1 MDEVATFPEVPSQAT
16 DSAEPGVPAAG
27 EDPLLDAL
35 RSLTTRSD
43 ADFRPDQREAIEAL
57 VHRRDR
63 VLVVQRTG
71 WGKSAVYFLATHL
84 LRQQGMGPTLL
95 ISPLLAL
102 MRNQI
107 DAAERLGLRC
117 MTVNSSSATTVD
129 ELSARLE
136 VDDVDLVL
144 VSPERLAN
152 PDFAAKAM
160 PILGRRPGLVV
171 IDEVHCISDWGHDF
185 RPDYR
190 RIGRLIANFG
200 DGSVPVLGCTATANS
215 RVVADVAQQLGASI
229 TTYRGQLG
237 RDGLALSAVRLPRQ
251 AERLAWLAEHLA
263 DLPGSGI
270 IYCLTIRDVENVTSW
285 LKRQGHDVEG
295 YTGATINDDRE
306 AMERRLQANDLKAL
320 VATSAL
326 GMGYDKPDL
335 GFVVH
340 FQMPGSPVAYY
351 QQVGRAGRALE
362 QSQALLLCGKEDVN
376 IQDYFIDA
384 AFPDPEDV
392 DAVLAILDEA
402 AGAVSLRDIAANV
415 DVKWTQ
421 IELVLKQLDVEGV
434 VRRVKGQ
441 SYERTLAPWTY
452 PHERVAGV
460 TDARRFEQQL
470 MFDYAETSGCRMRF
484 LTDLLDDDMA
494 GGCGICDNCRGE
506 MLQPSTSATLI
517 ADAESFLR
525 NRPLMIEPRKQGIP
539 MSERNQQGRT
549 LAHWGDSGW
558 GPLVQQGRRDGNFA
572 DELSGAVVEMIR
584 DWAPSPT
591 PEWVAAVPS
600 LRTEQLVP
608 DIARRIAEQ
617 LGLPYVDLVERAAD
631 RPPQMSMQ
639 NSPHQSANVAG
650 AFTLGEPPL
659 PGPVLLVDDLVDS
672 GWTLTEIGRLLSRS
686 GSGPVYPLVLAVSTG
701 RRS

>member
-1 MDEVATFPEVPSQAT
+1 M
-16 DSAEPGVPAAG
+16 GHMH
-27 EDPLLDAL
+27 DPMLEAL
-35 RSLTTRSD
+35 RSLTGRPD
-43 ADFRPDQREAIEAL
+43 ADFRPDQRAAIEAL
-57 VHRRDR
+57 VERRDR

-84 LRQQGMGPTLL
+84 LRQQQFGPTLL

-136 VDDVDLVL
+136 ADDVDLVL

-152 PDFAAKAM
+152 PDFAGKAM

-200 DGSVPVLGCTATANS
+200 DGNVPVLGCTATANS
-215 RVVADVAQQLGASI
+215 RVVEDVAQQLGASI

-263 DLPGSGI
+263 ELPGSGI

-285 LKRQGHDVEG
+285 LRRQGHDVAG
-295 YTGATINDDRE
+295 YTGATISDDRE
-306 AMERRLQANDLKAL
+306 EMERRLQANDLKAL

-362 QSQALLLCGKEDVN
+362 HSQALLLCGKEDVN

-384 AFPDPEDV
+384 AFPDPQDV

-402 AGAVSLRDIAANV
+402 AGPVSLRDIATNV

-441 SYERTLAPWTY
+441 SYERTLTPWIY

-460 TDARRFEQQL
+460 TDARRWEQQL
-470 MFDYAETSGCRMRF
+470 MFDYADTSGCRMRF

-506 MLQPSTSATLI
+506 MLQPSTSSTLI
-517 ADAESFLR
+517 ADAEAFLR
-525 NRPLMIEPRKQGIP
+525 NRPLMIEPRKQSIP
-539 MSERNQQGRT
+539 ISERNQQGRT

-558 GPLVQQGRRDGNFA
+558 GPMVQQGRRDGHFA
-572 DELSGAVVEMIR
+572 DELVDAMAEMITE
-584 DWAPSPT
+584 WAPSPA

-600 LRTEQLVP
+600 DRTTSLVP
-608 DIARRIAEQ
+608 GFAARVAAR
-617 LGLPYVDLVERAAD
+617 LGLVFVPLLERAAE
-631 RPPQMSMQ
+631 RPPQVEMQ
-639 NSPHQSANVAG
+639 NSPHQSANVVG
-650 AFTLGEPPL
+650 AFTLGEPPM
-659 PGPVLLVDDLVDS
+659 PGPVLLIDDLVDS
-672 GWTLTEIGRLLSRS
+672 GWTLTETGRLLSRS
-686 GSGPVYPLVLAVSTG
+686 GSGPVYPLVLAISTG
-701 RRS
+701 RRT

>member
-1 MDEVATFPEVPSQAT
+1 MH
-16 DSAEPGVPAAG
+16 
-27 EDPLLDAL
+27 DPMLEAL
-35 RSLTTRSD
+35 RSLTGRPD
-43 ADFRPDQREAIEAL
+43 ADFRPDQRAAIEAL
-57 VHRRDR
+57 VERRDR

-84 LRQQGMGPTLL
+84 LRQQQFGPTLL

-136 VDDVDLVL
+136 ADDVDLVL

-152 PDFAAKAM
+152 PDFAGKAM

-200 DGSVPVLGCTATANS
+200 DGNVPVLGCTATANS
-215 RVVADVAQQLGASI
+215 RVVEDVAQQLGASI

-263 DLPGSGI
+263 ELPGSGI

-285 LKRQGHDVEG
+285 LRRQGHDVAG
-295 YTGATINDDRE
+295 YTGATISDDRE
-306 AMERRLQANDLKAL
+306 EMERRLQANDLKAL

-362 QSQALLLCGKEDVN
+362 HSQALLLCGKEDVN

-384 AFPDPEDV
+384 AFPDPQDV
-392 DAVLAILDEA
+392 DAVLAILDET
-402 AGAVSLRDIAANV
+402 AGPVSLRDIATDV

-441 SYERTLAPWTY
+441 SYERTLTPWIY

-460 TDARRFEQQL
+460 TDARRWEQQL
-470 MFDYAETSGCRMRF
+470 MFDYADTSGCRMRF

-506 MLQPSTSATLI
+506 MLQPSTSSTLI
-517 ADAESFLR
+517 ADAEAFLR
-525 NRPLMIEPRKQGIP
+525 NRPLMIEPRKQSIP
-539 MSERNQQGRT
+539 ISERNQQGRT

-558 GPLVQQGRRDGNFA
+558 GPMVQQGRREGHFA
-572 DELSGAVVEMIR
+572 DELVDAMAEIITE
-584 DWAPSPT
+584 WAPSPA

-600 LRTEQLVP
+600 DRTTSLVP
-608 DIARRIAEQ
+608 DFAARVAFQ
-617 LGLPYVDLVERAAD
+617 LGLVFVPLLERAAE
-631 RPPQMSMQ
+631 RPPQVEMQ

-650 AFTLGEPPL
+650 AFTLGEPPM
-659 PGPVLLVDDLVDS
+659 PGPVLLIDDLVDS
-672 GWTLTEIGRLLSRS
+672 GWTLTETGRLLSRS
-686 GSGPVYPLVLAVSTG
+686 GSGPVYPLVLAISTG
-701 RRS
+701 RRT

>member
-1 MDEVATFPEVPSQAT
+1 MQ
-16 DSAEPGVPAAG
+16 
-27 EDPLLDAL
+27 DPMLEAL
-35 RSLTTRSD
+35 RSLTGRPD
-43 ADFRPDQREAIEAL
+43 AEFRPDQRAAIEAL
-57 VHRRDR
+57 VERRDR

-84 LRQQGMGPTLL
+84 LRQQRFGPTLL
-95 ISPLLAL
+95 VSPLLAL

-136 VDDVDLVL
+136 ADDVDLVL

-152 PDFAAKAM
+152 PDFAGKAM

-200 DGSVPVLGCTATANS
+200 DGNVPVLGCTATANS
-215 RVVADVAQQLGASI
+215 RVVEDVAQQLGASI

-263 DLPGSGI
+263 ELPGSGI

-295 YTGATINDDRE
+295 YTGATISDDRE
-306 AMERRLQANDLKAL
+306 TMERRLQANDLKAL

-362 QSQALLLCGKEDVN
+362 HSQALLLCGKEDVN

-384 AFPDPEDV
+384 AFPAPENV

-402 AGAVSLRDIAANV
+402 AGPVSLRDIAANV

-441 SYERTLAPWTY
+441 SYERTLTPWTY

-460 TDARRFEQQL
+460 TDARRWEQQL
-470 MFDYAETSGCRMRF
+470 MFDYADTSGCRMRF

-506 MLQPSTSATLI
+506 MLQPSTSSTLI
-517 ADAESFLR
+517 ADAEAFLR
-525 NRPLMIEPRKQGIP
+525 NRPLMIEPRKQSIP
-539 MSERNQQGRT
+539 ISERNQQGRT

-558 GPLVQQGRRDGNFA
+558 GPMVQQGRRDGHFA
-572 DELSGAVVEMIR
+572 DELVDAISEMITE
-584 DWAPSPT
+584 WAPSPA

-600 LRTEQLVP
+600 DRTASLVP
-608 DIARRIAEQ
+608 GFAERVAAR
-617 LGLPYVDLVERAAD
+617 LGLTFVPLLERAVD
-631 RPPQMSMQ
+631 RPPQFEMQ

-650 AFTLGEPPL
+650 AFTLGEPPMN
-659 PGPVLLVDDLVDS
+659 GPVLLIDDLVDS
-672 GWTLTEIGRLLSRS
+672 GWTLTETGRLLSRS

-701 RRS
+701 RRT

>member
-1 MDEVATFPEVPSQAT
+1 MH
-16 DSAEPGVPAAG
+16 
-27 EDPLLDAL
+27 DPMLEAL
-35 RSLTTRSD
+35 RSLTGRPD
-43 ADFRPDQREAIEAL
+43 ADFRPDQRAAIEAL
-57 VHRRDR
+57 VERRDR

-84 LRQQGMGPTLL
+84 LRQQQFGPTLL

-136 VDDVDLVL
+136 ADDVDLVL

-152 PDFAAKAM
+152 PDFAGKAM

-200 DGSVPVLGCTATANS
+200 DGNVPVLGCTATANS
-215 RVVADVAQQLGASI
+215 RVVEDVAQQLGASI
-229 TTYRGQLG
+229 TTYRGRLG

-263 DLPGSGI
+263 ELPGSGI

-285 LKRQGHDVEG
+285 LRRQGHDVAG
-295 YTGATINDDRE
+295 YTGATISDDRE
-306 AMERRLQANDLKAL
+306 EMERRLQANDLKAL

-362 QSQALLLCGKEDVN
+362 HSQALLLCGKEDVN

-384 AFPDPEDV
+384 AFPDPQDV
-392 DAVLAILDEA
+392 DAVLAILDET
-402 AGAVSLRDIAANV
+402 AGPVSLRDIATNV

-441 SYERTLAPWTY
+441 SYERTLTPWIY

-460 TDARRFEQQL
+460 TDARRWEQQL
-470 MFDYAETSGCRMRF
+470 MFDYADTSGCRMRF

-494 GGCGICDNCRGE
+494 GGCGICDNCHGE
-506 MLQPSTSATLI
+506 MLQPSTSSTLI
-517 ADAESFLR
+517 ADAEAFLR
-525 NRPLMIEPRKQGIP
+525 NRPLMIEPRKQSIP
-539 MSERNQQGRT
+539 ISERNQQGRT

-558 GPLVQQGRRDGNFA
+558 GPMVQQGRREGHFA
-572 DELSGAVVEMIR
+572 DELVDAMAEMITE
-584 DWAPSPT
+584 WAPSPA

-600 LRTEQLVP
+600 DRTTSLVP
-608 DIARRIAEQ
+608 DFAARVAFQ
-617 LGLPYVDLVERAAD
+617 LGLVFVPLLERAAE
-631 RPPQMSMQ
+631 RPPQVEMQ

-650 AFTLGEPPL
+650 AFTLGEPPM
-659 PGPVLLVDDLVDS
+659 PGPVLLIDDLVDS
-672 GWTLTEIGRLLSRS
+672 GWTLTETGRLLSRS
-686 GSGPVYPLVLAVSTG
+686 GSGPVYPLVLAISTG
-701 RRS
+701 RRT

>member
-1 MDEVATFPEVPSQAT
+1 MH
-16 DSAEPGVPAAG
+16 
-27 EDPLLDAL
+27 DPMLEAL
-35 RSLTTRSD
+35 RSLTGRPD
-43 ADFRPDQREAIEAL
+43 ADFRPDQRAAIEAL
-57 VHRRDR
+57 VERRDR

-84 LRQQGMGPTLL
+84 LRQQQFGPTLL

-136 VDDVDLVL
+136 ADDVDLVL

-152 PDFAAKAM
+152 PDFAGKAM

-200 DGSVPVLGCTATANS
+200 DGNVPVLGCTATANS
-215 RVVADVAQQLGASI
+215 RVVEDVAQQLGASI
-229 TTYRGQLG
+229 TTYRGRLG

-263 DLPGSGI
+263 ELPGSGI

-285 LKRQGHDVEG
+285 LRRQGHDVAG
-295 YTGATINDDRE
+295 YTGATISDDRE
-306 AMERRLQANDLKAL
+306 EMERRLQANDLKAL

-362 QSQALLLCGKEDVN
+362 HSQALLLCGKEDVN

-384 AFPDPEDV
+384 AFPDPQDV
-392 DAVLAILDEA
+392 DAVLAILDET
-402 AGAVSLRDIAANV
+402 AGPVSLRDIATDV

-441 SYERTLAPWTY
+441 SYERTLTPWIY

-460 TDARRFEQQL
+460 TDARRWEQQL
-470 MFDYAETSGCRMRF
+470 MFDYADTSGCRMRF

-506 MLQPSTSATLI
+506 MLQPSTSSTLI
-517 ADAESFLR
+517 ADAEAFLR
-525 NRPLMIEPRKQGIP
+525 NRPLMIEPRKQSIP
-539 MSERNQQGRT
+539 ISERNQQGRT

-558 GPLVQQGRRDGNFA
+558 GPMVQQGRREGHFA
-572 DELSGAVVEMIR
+572 DELVDAMAEMITE
-584 DWAPSPT
+584 WAPSPA

-600 LRTEQLVP
+600 DRTTSLVP
-608 DIARRIAEQ
+608 DFAARVAFQ
-617 LGLPYVDLVERAAD
+617 LGLVFVPLLERAAE
-631 RPPQMSMQ
+631 RPPQVEML

-650 AFTLGEPPL
+650 AFTLGEPPM
-659 PGPVLLVDDLVDS
+659 PGPVLLIDDLVDS
-672 GWTLTEIGRLLSRS
+672 GWTLTETGRLLSRS
-686 GSGPVYPLVLAVSTG
+686 GSGPVYPLVLAISTG
-701 RRS
+701 RRT

>member
-1 MDEVATFPEVPSQAT
+1 MRRHDVDMDSQSLG
-16 DSAEPGVPAAG
+16 D
-27 EDPLLDAL
+27 DHLLDAL
-35 RSLTTRSD
+35 RSLTGRDD
-43 ADFRPDQREAIEAL
+43 AEFRPDQRAAIEAL
-57 VHRRDR
+57 VERRDR

-84 LRQQGMGPTLL
+84 LRQQQLGPTLL

-117 MTVNSSSATTVD
+117 MTVNSSAATTVD

-136 VDDVDLVL
+136 ADDVDLVL

-200 DGSVPVLGCTATANS
+200 DGTVPVLGCTATANS
-215 RVVADVAQQLGASI
+215 RVVDDVAQQLGASI
-229 TTYRGQLG
+229 TTFRGTLG

-263 DLPGSGI
+263 ELPGSGI
-270 IYCLTIRDVENVTSW
+270 IYCLTIRDVVNVTSW

-295 YTGATINDDRE
+295 YTGETINDDRE

-351 QQVGRAGRALE
+351 QQVGRAGRALVH
-362 QSQALLLCGKEDVN
+362 SQALLLCGAEDVN

-384 AFPDPEDV
+384 AFPAPADV
-392 DAVLAILDEA
+392 DAVLGILDA
-402 AGAVSLRDIAANV
+402 ATGPVALRDIAEQV
-415 DVKWTQ
+415 DIKWSQ

-441 SYERTLAPWTY
+441 SYERTLAAWSY

-506 MLQPSTSATLI
+506 YLLPSTSSTLI
-517 ADAESFLR
+517 ADAENFLR

-539 MSERNQQGRT
+539 MNERNQQGRT

-558 GPLVQQGRRDGNFA
+558 GPLIQQGRRDGRFA
-572 DELSGAVVEMIR
+572 DELVDTTAEMVS
-584 DWAPSPT
+584 DWSPSPA
-591 PEWVAAVPS
+591 PAWVAAIPS
-600 LRTEQLVP
+600 HRTGPLVP
-608 DIARRIAEQ
+608 DFAERLAAR
-617 LGLPYVDLVERAAD
+617 LGLPYLALIERVID
-631 RPPQMSMQ
+631 RPQQIEMQ
-639 NSPHQSANVAG
+639 NSPHQSANVMG

-659 PGPVLLVDDLVDS
+659 PGPMLLVDDLVDS
-672 GWTLTEIGRLLSRS
+672 GWTLTEVGRLLARS
-686 GSGPVYPLVLAVSTG
+686 GSGPVYPLVLAVGTG
-701 RRS
+701 RRT

>member
-1 MDEVATFPEVPSQAT
+1 MS
-16 DSAEPGVPAAG
+16 
-27 EDPLLDAL
+27 DPMLDAL
-35 RSLTTRSD
+35 RSLTGRPE

-57 VHRRDR
+57 VERRDR

-84 LRQQGMGPTLL
+84 LRRQQFGPTLL

-129 ELSARLE
+129 ELSSRLE
-136 VDDVDLVL
+136 ADDVDLVL

-200 DGSVPVLGCTATANS
+200 DGNVPVLGCTATANS
-215 RVVADVAQQLGASI
+215 RVVDDVAQQLGASI

-263 DLPGSGI
+263 ELPGSGI

-351 QQVGRAGRALE
+351 QQVGRAGRALDH
-362 QSQALLLCGKEDVN
+362 SQALLLCGKEDVN

-402 AGAVSLRDIAANV
+402 AGPVSLRDIAANV

-441 SYERTLAPWTY
+441 SYERTLTPWTY

-460 TDARRFEQQL
+460 TDARRWEQQL

-484 LTDLLDDDMA
+484 LTDLLDDEMT

-506 MLQPSTSATLI
+506 LLQPSTSTTLI

-539 MSERNQQGRT
+539 MGERNQQGRT

-558 GPLVQQGRRDGNFA
+558 GPLVQQGHREGRFA
-572 DELSGAVVEMIR
+572 DELIEALAAMIVE
-584 DWAPSPT
+584 WAPSPA
-591 PEWVAAVPS
+591 PEWVTAVPS
-600 LRTEQLVP
+600 SRTGILVP
-608 DIARRIAEQ
+608 DLAQRVADR
-617 LGLPYVDLVERAAD
+617 LGLPFVGVLERAAD
-631 RPPQMSMQ
+631 RPPQIEMQ
-639 NSPHQSANVAG
+639 NSPHQAANVAG

-672 GWTLTEIGRLLSRS
+672 GWTLTEAGRLLSRRA
-686 GSGPVYPLVLAVSTG
+686 SGPVYPVVLAVGTG
-701 RRS
+701 RRT

>member
-1 MDEVATFPEVPSQAT
+1 MH
-16 DSAEPGVPAAG
+16 
-27 EDPLLDAL
+27 DPMLEAL
-35 RSLTTRSD
+35 RSLTGRPD
-43 ADFRPDQREAIEAL
+43 ADFRPDQRAAIEAL
-57 VHRRDR
+57 VERRDR

-84 LRQQGMGPTLL
+84 LRQQQFGPTLL

-136 VDDVDLVL
+136 ADDVDLVL

-152 PDFAAKAM
+152 PDFAGKAM

-200 DGSVPVLGCTATANS
+200 DGNVPVLGCTATANS
-215 RVVADVAQQLGASI
+215 RVVEDVAQQLGASI

-263 DLPGSGI
+263 ELPGSGI

-285 LKRQGHDVEG
+285 LRRQGHDVAG
-295 YTGATINDDRE
+295 YTGATISDDRE
-306 AMERRLQANDLKAL
+306 EMERRLQANDLKAL

-351 QQVGRAGRALE
+351 QQIGRAGRALE
-362 QSQALLLCGKEDVN
+362 HSQALLLCGKEDVN

-384 AFPDPEDV
+384 AFPDPQDV

-402 AGAVSLRDIAANV
+402 AGPVSLRDIATNV

-441 SYERTLAPWTY
+441 SYERTLTPWIY

-460 TDARRFEQQL
+460 TDARRWEQQL
-470 MFDYAETSGCRMRF
+470 MFDYADTSGCRMRF

-506 MLQPSTSATLI
+506 MLQPSTSSTLI
-517 ADAESFLR
+517 ADAEAFLR
-525 NRPLMIEPRKQGIP
+525 NRPLMIEPRKQSIP
-539 MSERNQQGRT
+539 ISERNQQGRT

-558 GPLVQQGRRDGNFA
+558 GPMVQQGRRDGHFA
-572 DELSGAVVEMIR
+572 DELVDAMAEMITE
-584 DWAPSPT
+584 WAPSPA

-600 LRTEQLVP
+600 DRTTSLVP
-608 DIARRIAEQ
+608 GFAARVAAR
-617 LGLPYVDLVERAAD
+617 LGLVFVPLLERAAE
-631 RPPQMSMQ
+631 RPPQVEMQ
-639 NSPHQSANVAG
+639 NSPHQSANVVG
-650 AFTLGEPPL
+650 AFTLGEPPM
-659 PGPVLLVDDLVDS
+659 PGPVLLIDDLVDS
-672 GWTLTEIGRLLSRS
+672 GWTLTETGRLLSRS
-686 GSGPVYPLVLAVSTG
+686 GSGPVYPLVLAISTG
-701 RRS
+701 RRT

>member
-1 MDEVATFPEVPSQAT
+1 MH
-16 DSAEPGVPAAG
+16 
-27 EDPLLDAL
+27 DPMLEAL
-35 RSLTTRSD
+35 RSLTGRPD
-43 ADFRPDQREAIEAL
+43 ADFRPDQRAAIEAL
-57 VHRRDR
+57 VERRDR

-84 LRQQGMGPTLL
+84 LRQQQFGPTLL

-136 VDDVDLVL
+136 ADDVDLVL

-152 PDFAAKAM
+152 PDFAGKAM

-200 DGSVPVLGCTATANS
+200 DGNVPVLGCTATANS
-215 RVVADVAQQLGASI
+215 RVVEDVAQQLGASI
-229 TTYRGQLG
+229 TTYRGRLG

-263 DLPGSGI
+263 ELPGSGI

-285 LKRQGHDVEG
+285 LRRQGHDVAG
-295 YTGATINDDRE
+295 YTGATISDDRE
-306 AMERRLQANDLKAL
+306 EMERRLQANDLKAL

-362 QSQALLLCGKEDVN
+362 HSQALLLCGKEDVN

-384 AFPDPEDV
+384 AFPDPQDV
-392 DAVLAILDEA
+392 DAVLAILDET
-402 AGAVSLRDIAANV
+402 AGPVSLRDIATDV

-441 SYERTLAPWTY
+441 SYERTLTPWIY

-460 TDARRFEQQL
+460 TDARRWEQQL
-470 MFDYAETSGCRMRF
+470 MFDYADTSGCRMRF

-506 MLQPSTSATLI
+506 MLQPSTSSTLI
-517 ADAESFLR
+517 ADAEAFLR
-525 NRPLMIEPRKQGIP
+525 NRPLMIEPRKQSIP
-539 MSERNQQGRT
+539 ISERNQQGRT

-558 GPLVQQGRRDGNFA
+558 GPMVQQGRREGHFA
-572 DELSGAVVEMIR
+572 DELVDAMAEIITE
-584 DWAPSPT
+584 WAPSPA

-600 LRTEQLVP
+600 DRTTSLVP
-608 DIARRIAEQ
+608 DFAARVAFQ
-617 LGLPYVDLVERAAD
+617 LGLVFVPLLERAAE
-631 RPPQMSMQ
+631 RPPQVEMQ

-650 AFTLGEPPL
+650 AFTLGEPPM
-659 PGPVLLVDDLVDS
+659 PGPVLLIDDLVDS
-672 GWTLTEIGRLLSRS
+672 GWTLTETGRLLSRS
-686 GSGPVYPLVLAVSTG
+686 GSGPVYPLVLAISTG
-701 RRS
+701 RRT

>member
-1 MDEVATFPEVPSQAT
+1 M
-16 DSAEPGVPAAG
+16 GHMH
-27 EDPLLDAL
+27 DPMLEAL
-35 RSLTTRSD
+35 RSLTGRPD
-43 ADFRPDQREAIEAL
+43 ADFRPDQRAAIEAL
-57 VHRRDR
+57 VERRDR

-84 LRQQGMGPTLL
+84 LRQQQFGPTLL

-136 VDDVDLVL
+136 ADDVDLVL

-152 PDFAAKAM
+152 PDFAGKAM

-200 DGSVPVLGCTATANS
+200 DGNVPVLGCTATANS
-215 RVVADVAQQLGASI
+215 RVVEDVAQQLGASI

-263 DLPGSGI
+263 ELPGSGI

-285 LKRQGHDVEG
+285 LRRQGHDVAG
-295 YTGATINDDRE
+295 YTGATISDDRE
-306 AMERRLQANDLKAL
+306 EMERRLQANDLKAL

-362 QSQALLLCGKEDVN
+362 HSQALLLCGKEDVN

-384 AFPDPEDV
+384 AFPDPQDV

-402 AGAVSLRDIAANV
+402 AGPVSLRDIATNV

-441 SYERTLAPWTY
+441 SYERTLTPWIY

-460 TDARRFEQQL
+460 TDARRWEQQL
-470 MFDYAETSGCRMRF
+470 MFDYADTSGCRMRF

-506 MLQPSTSATLI
+506 MLQPSTSSTLI
-517 ADAESFLR
+517 ADAEAFLR
-525 NRPLMIEPRKQGIP
+525 NRPLMIEPRKQSIP
-539 MSERNQQGRT
+539 ISERNQQGRT

-558 GPLVQQGRRDGNFA
+558 GPMVQQGRRDGHFA
-572 DELSGAVVEMIR
+572 DELVDAMAEMITE
-584 DWAPSPT
+584 WAPSPA

-600 LRTEQLVP
+600 DRTTSLVP
-608 DIARRIAEQ
+608 GFAARVAAR
-617 LGLPYVDLVERAAD
+617 LGLVFVPLLERAAE
-631 RPPQMSMQ
+631 RPPQVEMQ

-650 AFTLGEPPL
+650 AFTLGEPPM
-659 PGPVLLVDDLVDS
+659 PGPVLLIDDLVDS
-672 GWTLTEIGRLLSRS
+672 GWTLTETGRLLSRS
-686 GSGPVYPLVLAVSTG
+686 GSGPVYPLVLAISTG
-701 RRS
+701 RRT

>member
-1 MDEVATFPEVPSQAT
+1 M
-16 DSAEPGVPAAG
+16 GHMH
-27 EDPLLDAL
+27 DPMLEAL
-35 RSLTTRSD
+35 RSLTGRPD
-43 ADFRPDQREAIEAL
+43 ADFRPDQRAAIEAL
-57 VHRRDR
+57 VERRDR

-84 LRQQGMGPTLL
+84 LRQQQFGPTLL

-136 VDDVDLVL
+136 ADDVDLVL

-152 PDFAAKAM
+152 PDFAGRAM

-200 DGSVPVLGCTATANS
+200 DGNVPVLGCTATANS
-215 RVVADVAQQLGASI
+215 RVVEDVAQQLGASI

-263 DLPGSGI
+263 ELPGSGI

-285 LKRQGHDVEG
+285 LRRQGHDVAG
-295 YTGATINDDRE
+295 YTGATISDDRE
-306 AMERRLQANDLKAL
+306 EMERRLQANDLKAL

-362 QSQALLLCGKEDVN
+362 HSQALLLCGKEDVN

-384 AFPDPEDV
+384 AFPDPQDV

-402 AGAVSLRDIAANV
+402 AGPVSLRDIATNV

-441 SYERTLAPWTY
+441 SYERTLTPWIY

-460 TDARRFEQQL
+460 TDARRWEQQL
-470 MFDYAETSGCRMRF
+470 MFDYADTSGCRMRF

-506 MLQPSTSATLI
+506 MLQPSTSSTLI
-517 ADAESFLR
+517 ADAEAFLR
-525 NRPLMIEPRKQGIP
+525 NRPLMIEPRKQSIP
-539 MSERNQQGRT
+539 ISERNQQGRT

-558 GPLVQQGRRDGNFA
+558 GPMVQQGRRDGHFA
-572 DELSGAVVEMIR
+572 DELVDAMAEMITE
-584 DWAPSPT
+584 WAPSPA

-600 LRTEQLVP
+600 DRTTSLVP
-608 DIARRIAEQ
+608 GFAARVAAR
-617 LGLPYVDLVERAAD
+617 LGLVFVPLLERAAE
-631 RPPQMSMQ
+631 RPPQVEMQ

-650 AFTLGEPPL
+650 AFTLGEPPM
-659 PGPVLLVDDLVDS
+659 PGPVLLIDDLVDS
-672 GWTLTEIGRLLSRS
+672 GWTLTETGRLLSRS
-686 GSGPVYPLVLAVSTG
+686 GSGPVYPLVLAISTG
-701 RRS
+701 RRT

>member
-1 MDEVATFPEVPSQAT
+1 MQ
-16 DSAEPGVPAAG
+16 
-27 EDPLLDAL
+27 DPMLEAL
-35 RSLTTRSD
+35 RSLTGRPD
-43 ADFRPDQREAIEAL
+43 ADFRPDQRAAIEAL
-57 VHRRDR
+57 VERRDR

-84 LRQQGMGPTLL
+84 LRQQQFGPTLL

-117 MTVNSSSATTVD
+117 MTVNSSSATTV
-129 ELSARLE
+129 EQLSARLE
-136 VDDVDLVL
+136 ADDVDLVL

-152 PDFAAKAM
+152 PDFAGKAM

-200 DGSVPVLGCTATANS
+200 DGNVPVLGCTATANS
-215 RVVADVAQQLGASI
+215 RVVEDVAQQLGASI

-263 DLPGSGI
+263 ELPGSGI

-306 AMERRLQANDLKAL
+306 ALERRLQANDLKAL

-351 QQVGRAGRALE
+351 QQVGRAGRALDH
-362 QSQALLLCGKEDVN
+362 SQALLLCGKEDVN

-384 AFPDPEDV
+384 AFPAPEDV

-402 AGAVSLRDIAANV
+402 AGPVSLRDIAANV

-441 SYERTLAPWTY
+441 SYERTLTPWTY

-460 TDARRFEQQL
+460 TDARRWEQQL
-470 MFDYAETSGCRMRF
+470 MFDYADTSGCRMRF

-506 MLQPSTSATLI
+506 MLQPSTSPTLI
-517 ADAESFLR
+517 ADAEAFLR
-525 NRPLMIEPRKQGIP
+525 NRPLMIEPRKQSIP
-539 MSERNQQGRT
+539 ISERNQQGRT
-549 LAHWGDSGW
+549 LAHWGDGGW
-558 GPLVQQGRRDGNFA
+558 GPMVQQGRRDGHFA
-572 DELSGAVVEMIR
+572 DELVDAMVEMITE
-584 DWAPSPT
+584 WAPSPA

-600 LRTEQLVP
+600 DRTTSLVP
-608 DIARRIAEQ
+608 GFAERVAAR
-617 LGLPYVDLVERAAD
+617 LGLTFVPLLERAVD
-631 RPPQMSMQ
+631 RPPQVEMQ

-650 AFTLGEPPL
+650 AFTLGEPPMN
-659 PGPVLLVDDLVDS
+659 GPVLLIDDLVDS
-672 GWTLTEIGRLLSRS
+672 GWTLTETGRLLSRS

-701 RRS
+701 RRT

>member
-1 MDEVATFPEVPSQAT
+1 M
-16 DSAEPGVPAAG
+16 GHMH
-27 EDPLLDAL
+27 DPMLEAL
-35 RSLTTRSD
+35 RSLTGRPD
-43 ADFRPDQREAIEAL
+43 ADFRPDQRAAIEAL
-57 VHRRDR
+57 VERRDR

-84 LRQQGMGPTLL
+84 LRQQQFGPTLL

-136 VDDVDLVL
+136 ADDVDLVL

-152 PDFAAKAM
+152 PDFAGKAM

-200 DGSVPVLGCTATANS
+200 DGNVPVLGCTATANS
-215 RVVADVAQQLGASI
+215 RVVEDVAQQLGASI

-263 DLPGSGI
+263 ELPGSGI

-285 LKRQGHDVEG
+285 LRRQGHDVAG
-295 YTGATINDDRE
+295 YTGATISDDRE
-306 AMERRLQANDLKAL
+306 EMERRLQANDLKAL

-362 QSQALLLCGKEDVN
+362 HSQALLLCGKEDVN

-384 AFPDPEDV
+384 AFPDPQDV

-402 AGAVSLRDIAANV
+402 AGPVSLRDIATNV

-441 SYERTLAPWTY
+441 SYERTLAPWIY

-460 TDARRFEQQL
+460 TDARRWEQQL
-470 MFDYAETSGCRMRF
+470 MFDYADTSGCRMRF

-506 MLQPSTSATLI
+506 MLQPSTSSTLI
-517 ADAESFLR
+517 ADAEAFLR
-525 NRPLMIEPRKQGIP
+525 NRPLMIEPRKQSIP
-539 MSERNQQGRT
+539 ISERNQQGRT

-558 GPLVQQGRRDGNFA
+558 GPMVQQGRRDGHFA
-572 DELSGAVVEMIR
+572 DELVDAMAEMITE
-584 DWAPSPT
+584 WAPSPA

-600 LRTEQLVP
+600 DRTTSLVP
-608 DIARRIAEQ
+608 GFAARVAAR
-617 LGLPYVDLVERAAD
+617 LGLVFVPLLERAAE
-631 RPPQMSMQ
+631 RPPQVEMQ
-639 NSPHQSANVAG
+639 NSPHQSANVVG
-650 AFTLGEPPL
+650 AFTLGEPPM
-659 PGPVLLVDDLVDS
+659 PGPVLLIDDLVDS
-672 GWTLTEIGRLLSRS
+672 GWTLTETGRLLSRS
-686 GSGPVYPLVLAVSTG
+686 GSGPVYPLVLAISTG
-701 RRS
+701 RRT

>member
-1 MDEVATFPEVPSQAT
+1 MH
-16 DSAEPGVPAAG
+16 
-27 EDPLLDAL
+27 DPMLEAL
-35 RSLTTRSD
+35 RSLTGRPD
-43 ADFRPDQREAIEAL
+43 ADFRPDQRAAIEAL
-57 VHRRDR
+57 VERRDR

-84 LRQQGMGPTLL
+84 LRQQQFGPTLL

-136 VDDVDLVL
+136 ADDVDLVL

-152 PDFAAKAM
+152 PDFAGKAM

-200 DGSVPVLGCTATANS
+200 DGNVPVLGCTATANS
-215 RVVADVAQQLGASI
+215 RVVEDVAQQLGASI

-263 DLPGSGI
+263 ELPGSGI

-285 LKRQGHDVEG
+285 LRRQGHDVAG
-295 YTGATINDDRE
+295 YTGATISEDRE
-306 AMERRLQANDLKAL
+306 EMERRLQANDLKAL

-362 QSQALLLCGKEDVN
+362 HSQALLLCGKEDVN

-384 AFPDPEDV
+384 AFPDPQDV

-402 AGAVSLRDIAANV
+402 AGPVSLRDIATNV

-441 SYERTLAPWTY
+441 SYERTLTPWIY

-460 TDARRFEQQL
+460 TDARRWEQQL
-470 MFDYAETSGCRMRF
+470 MFDYADTSGCRMRF

-506 MLQPSTSATLI
+506 MLQPSTSSTLI
-517 ADAESFLR
+517 ADAEAFLR
-525 NRPLMIEPRKQGIP
+525 NRPLMIEPRKQSIP
-539 MSERNQQGRT
+539 ISERNQQGRT

-558 GPLVQQGRRDGNFA
+558 GPMVQQGRRDGHFA
-572 DELSGAVVEMIR
+572 DELADAMAEMITE
-584 DWAPSPT
+584 WAPSPA

-600 LRTEQLVP
+600 DRTTSLVP
-608 DIARRIAEQ
+608 GFAARVAAR
-617 LGLPYVDLVERAAD
+617 LGLVFVPLLERAAE
-631 RPPQMSMQ
+631 RPPQVEMQ

-650 AFTLGEPPL
+650 AFTLGEPPM
-659 PGPVLLVDDLVDS
+659 PGPVLLIDDLVDS
-672 GWTLTEIGRLLSRS
+672 GWTLTETGRLLSRS
-686 GSGPVYPLVLAVSTG
+686 GSGPVYPLVLAISTG
-701 RRS
+701 RRT

>member
-1 MDEVATFPEVPSQAT
+1 M
-16 DSAEPGVPAAG
+16 GHMH
-27 EDPLLDAL
+27 DPMLEAL
-35 RSLTTRSD
+35 RSLTGRPD
-43 ADFRPDQREAIEAL
+43 ADFRPDQRAAIEAL
-57 VHRRDR
+57 VERRDR

-84 LRQQGMGPTLL
+84 LRQQQFGPTLL

-136 VDDVDLVL
+136 ADDVDLVL

-152 PDFAAKAM
+152 PDFAGKAM

-200 DGSVPVLGCTATANS
+200 DGNVPVLGCTATANS
-215 RVVADVAQQLGASI
+215 RVVEDVAQQLGASI

-263 DLPGSGI
+263 ELPGSGI

-285 LKRQGHDVEG
+285 LRRQGHDVAG
-295 YTGATINDDRE
+295 YTGATISDDRE
-306 AMERRLQANDLKAL
+306 EMERRLQANDLKAL

-362 QSQALLLCGKEDVN
+362 HSQALLLCGKEDVN

-384 AFPDPEDV
+384 AFPDPQDV
-392 DAVLAILDEA
+392 DAVLAILDAA
-402 AGAVSLRDIAANV
+402 AGPVSLRDIATNV

-441 SYERTLAPWTY
+441 SYERTLTPWIY

-460 TDARRFEQQL
+460 TDARRWEQQL
-470 MFDYAETSGCRMRF
+470 MFDYADTSGCRMRF

-506 MLQPSTSATLI
+506 MLQPSTSSTLI
-517 ADAESFLR
+517 ADAEAFLR
-525 NRPLMIEPRKQGIP
+525 NRPLMIEPRKQSIP
-539 MSERNQQGRT
+539 ISERNQQGRT

-558 GPLVQQGRRDGNFA
+558 GPMVQQGRRDGHFA
-572 DELSGAVVEMIR
+572 DELVDAMAEMITE
-584 DWAPSPT
+584 WAPSPA

-600 LRTEQLVP
+600 DRTTSLVP
-608 DIARRIAEQ
+608 GFAARVAAR
-617 LGLPYVDLVERAAD
+617 LGLVFVPLLERAAE
-631 RPPQMSMQ
+631 RPPQVEMQ

-650 AFTLGEPPL
+650 AFTLGEPPM
-659 PGPVLLVDDLVDS
+659 PGPVLLIDDLVDS
-672 GWTLTEIGRLLSRS
+672 GWTLTETGRLLSRS
-686 GSGPVYPLVLAVSTG
+686 GSGPVYPLVLAISTG
-701 RRS
+701 RRT

>member
-1 MDEVATFPEVPSQAT
+1 MH
-16 DSAEPGVPAAG
+16 
-27 EDPLLDAL
+27 DPMLEAL
-35 RSLTTRSD
+35 RSLTGRPD
-43 ADFRPDQREAIEAL
+43 ADFRPDQRAAIEAL
-57 VHRRDR
+57 VERRDR

-84 LRQQGMGPTLL
+84 LRQQQFGPTLL

-136 VDDVDLVL
+136 ADDVDLVL

-152 PDFAAKAM
+152 PDFAGKAM

-200 DGSVPVLGCTATANS
+200 DGNVPVLGCTATANS
-215 RVVADVAQQLGASI
+215 RVVEDVAQQLGASI
-229 TTYRGQLG
+229 TTYRGRLG

-251 AERLAWLAEHLA
+251 AERLAWLAEHLTE
-263 DLPGSGI
+263 LPGSGI

-285 LKRQGHDVEG
+285 LRRQGHDVAG
-295 YTGATINDDRE
+295 YTGATISDDRE
-306 AMERRLQANDLKAL
+306 EMERRLQANDLKAL

-362 QSQALLLCGKEDVN
+362 HSQALLLCGKEDVN

-384 AFPDPEDV
+384 AFPDPQDV
-392 DAVLAILDEA
+392 DAVLAILDET
-402 AGAVSLRDIAANV
+402 AGPVSLRDIATDV

-441 SYERTLAPWTY
+441 SYERTLTPWIY

-460 TDARRFEQQL
+460 TDARRWEQQL
-470 MFDYAETSGCRMRF
+470 MFDYADTSGCRMRF

-506 MLQPSTSATLI
+506 MLQPSTSSTLI
-517 ADAESFLR
+517 ADAEAFLR
-525 NRPLMIEPRKQGIP
+525 NRPLMIEPRKQSIP
-539 MSERNQQGRT
+539 ISERNQQGRT

-558 GPLVQQGRRDGNFA
+558 GPMVQQGRREGHFA
-572 DELSGAVVEMIR
+572 DELVDAMAEMITE
-584 DWAPSPT
+584 WAPSPA

-600 LRTEQLVP
+600 DRTTSLVP
-608 DIARRIAEQ
+608 DFAARVAFQ
-617 LGLPYVDLVERAAD
+617 LGLVFVPLLERAAE
-631 RPPQMSMQ
+631 RPPQVEMQ

-650 AFTLGEPPL
+650 AFTLGEPPM
-659 PGPVLLVDDLVDS
+659 PGPVLLIDDLVDS
-672 GWTLTEIGRLLSRS
+672 GWTLTETGRLLSRS
-686 GSGPVYPLVLAVSTG
+686 GSGPVYPLVLAISTG
-701 RRS
+701 RRT

>member
-1 MDEVATFPEVPSQAT
+1 M
-16 DSAEPGVPAAG
+16 GHMH
-27 EDPLLDAL
+27 DPMLEAL
-35 RSLTTRSD
+35 RSLTGRPD
-43 ADFRPDQREAIEAL
+43 ADFRPDQRAAIEAL
-57 VHRRDR
+57 VERRDR

-84 LRQQGMGPTLL
+84 LRQQQFGPTLL

-136 VDDVDLVL
+136 ADDVDLVL

-152 PDFAAKAM
+152 PDFAGKAM

-200 DGSVPVLGCTATANS
+200 DGNVPVLGCTATANS
-215 RVVADVAQQLGASI
+215 RVVEDVAQQLGASI

-263 DLPGSGI
+263 ELPGSGI

-285 LKRQGHDVEG
+285 LRRQGHDVAG
-295 YTGATINDDRE
+295 YTGATISDDRE
-306 AMERRLQANDLKAL
+306 EMERRLQANDLKAL

-351 QQVGRAGRALE
+351 QQIGRAGRALE
-362 QSQALLLCGKEDVN
+362 HSQALLLCGKEDVN

-384 AFPDPEDV
+384 AFPDPQDV

-402 AGAVSLRDIAANV
+402 AGPVSLRDIATNV

-441 SYERTLAPWTY
+441 SYERTLTPWIY

-460 TDARRFEQQL
+460 TDARRWEQQL
-470 MFDYAETSGCRMRF
+470 MFDYADTSGCRMRF

-506 MLQPSTSATLI
+506 MLQPSTSSTLI
-517 ADAESFLR
+517 ADAEAFLR
-525 NRPLMIEPRKQGIP
+525 NRPLMIEPRKQSIP
-539 MSERNQQGRT
+539 ISERNQQGRT

-558 GPLVQQGRRDGNFA
+558 GPMVRQGRREGHFA
-572 DELSGAVVEMIR
+572 DELVDAMAEMITE
-584 DWAPSPT
+584 WAPSPA

-600 LRTEQLVP
+600 DRTTSLVP
-608 DIARRIAEQ
+608 DFAARVAFR
-617 LGLPYVDLVERAAD
+617 LGLVFVPLLERAAE
-631 RPPQMSMQ
+631 RPPQVEMQ

-650 AFTLGEPPL
+650 AFTLGEPPM
-659 PGPVLLVDDLVDS
+659 PGPVLLIDDLVDS
-672 GWTLTEIGRLLSRS
+672 GWTLTETGRLLSRS
-686 GSGPVYPLVLAVSTG
+686 GSGPVYPLVLAISTG
-701 RRS
+701 RRT

>member
-1 MDEVATFPEVPSQAT
+1 MH
-16 DSAEPGVPAAG
+16 
-27 EDPLLDAL
+27 DPMLEAL
-35 RSLTTRSD
+35 RSLTGRPD
-43 ADFRPDQREAIEAL
+43 ADFRPDQRAAIEAL
-57 VHRRDR
+57 AERRDR

-84 LRQQGMGPTLL
+84 LRQQQFGPSLL

-136 VDDVDLVL
+136 ADDVDLVL

-152 PDFAAKAM
+152 PDFAGKAM

-200 DGSVPVLGCTATANS
+200 DGNVPVLGCTATANS
-215 RVVADVAQQLGASI
+215 RVVEDVAQQLGASI

-263 DLPGSGI
+263 ELPGSGI

-285 LKRQGHDVEG
+285 LRRQGHDVAG
-295 YTGATINDDRE
+295 YTGATISDDRE
-306 AMERRLQANDLKAL
+306 EMERRLQANDLKAL

-351 QQVGRAGRALE
+351 QQIGRAGRALE
-362 QSQALLLCGKEDVN
+362 HSQALLLCGKEDVN

-384 AFPDPEDV
+384 AFPDPQDV

-402 AGAVSLRDIAANV
+402 AGPVSLRDIATNV

-441 SYERTLAPWTY
+441 SYERTLTPWIY

-460 TDARRFEQQL
+460 TDARRWEQQL
-470 MFDYAETSGCRMRF
+470 MFDYADTSGCRMRF

-506 MLQPSTSATLI
+506 MLQPSTSSTLI
-517 ADAESFLR
+517 ADAEAFLR
-525 NRPLMIEPRKQGIP
+525 NRPLMIEPRKQSIP
-539 MSERNQQGRT
+539 ISERNQQGRT

-558 GPLVQQGRRDGNFA
+558 GPMVQQGRRDGHFA
-572 DELSGAVVEMIR
+572 DELVDAMAEMITE
-584 DWAPSPT
+584 WAPSPA

-600 LRTEQLVP
+600 DRTTSLVP
-608 DIARRIAEQ
+608 GFAARVAAR
-617 LGLPYVDLVERAAD
+617 LGLVFVPLLERAAE
-631 RPPQMSMQ
+631 RPPQVEMQ
-639 NSPHQSANVAG
+639 NSPHQSANVVG
-650 AFTLGEPPL
+650 AFTLGEPPM
-659 PGPVLLVDDLVDS
+659 PGPVLLIDDLVDS
-672 GWTLTEIGRLLSRS
+672 GWTLTETGRLLSRS
-686 GSGPVYPLVLAVSTG
+686 GSGPVYPLVLAISTG
-701 RRS
+701 RRT

>member
-1 MDEVATFPEVPSQAT
+1 MH
-16 DSAEPGVPAAG
+16 
-27 EDPLLDAL
+27 DPMLEAL
-35 RSLTTRSD
+35 RSLTGRPD
-43 ADFRPDQREAIEAL
+43 ADFRPDQRAAIEAL
-57 VHRRDR
+57 VERRDR

-84 LRQQGMGPTLL
+84 LRQQQFGPTLL

-136 VDDVDLVL
+136 ADDVDLVL

-152 PDFAAKAM
+152 PDFAGKAM

-200 DGSVPVLGCTATANS
+200 DGNVPVLGCTATANS
-215 RVVADVAQQLGASI
+215 RVVEDVAQQLGASI

-263 DLPGSGI
+263 ELPGSGI

-285 LKRQGHDVEG
+285 LRRQGHDVAG
-295 YTGATINDDRE
+295 YTGATISEDRE
-306 AMERRLQANDLKAL
+306 EMERRLQANDLKAL

-362 QSQALLLCGKEDVN
+362 HSQALLLCGKEDVN

-384 AFPDPEDV
+384 AFPDPQDV

-402 AGAVSLRDIAANV
+402 AGPVSLRDIATNV

-441 SYERTLAPWTY
+441 SYERTLTPWIY

-460 TDARRFEQQL
+460 TDARRWEQQL
-470 MFDYAETSGCRMRF
+470 MFDYADTSGCRMRF

-506 MLQPSTSATLI
+506 MLQPSTSSTLI
-517 ADAESFLR
+517 ADAEAFLR
-525 NRPLMIEPRKQGIP
+525 NRPLMIEPRKQSIP
-539 MSERNQQGRT
+539 ISERNQQGRT

-558 GPLVQQGRRDGNFA
+558 GPMVQQGRRDGHFA
-572 DELSGAVVEMIR
+572 DELVDAMAEMITE
-584 DWAPSPT
+584 WAPSPA

-600 LRTEQLVP
+600 DRTTSLVP
-608 DIARRIAEQ
+608 GFAARVAAR
-617 LGLPYVDLVERAAD
+617 LGLVFVPLLERAAE
-631 RPPQMSMQ
+631 RPPQVEMQ

-650 AFTLGEPPL
+650 AFTLGEPPM
-659 PGPVLLVDDLVDS
+659 PGPVLLIDDLVDS
-672 GWTLTEIGRLLSRS
+672 GWTLTETGRLLSRS
-686 GSGPVYPLVLAVSTG
+686 GSGPVYPLVLAISTG
-701 RRS
+701 RRT

>member
-1 MDEVATFPEVPSQAT
+1 MH
-16 DSAEPGVPAAG
+16 
-27 EDPLLDAL
+27 DPMLEAL
-35 RSLTTRSD
+35 RSLTGRPD
-43 ADFRPDQREAIEAL
+43 ADFRPDQRAAIEAL
-57 VHRRDR
+57 VERRDR

-84 LRQQGMGPTLL
+84 LRQQQFGPTLL

-136 VDDVDLVL
+136 ADDVDLVL

-152 PDFAAKAM
+152 PDFAGKAM

-200 DGSVPVLGCTATANS
+200 DGNVPVLGCTATANS
-215 RVVADVAQQLGASI
+215 RVVEDVAQQLGASI

-263 DLPGSGI
+263 ELPGSGI

-285 LKRQGHDVEG
+285 LRRQGHDVAG
-295 YTGATINDDRE
+295 YTGATISDDRE
-306 AMERRLQANDLKAL
+306 EMERRLQANDLKAL

-362 QSQALLLCGKEDVN
+362 HSQALLLCGKEDVN

-384 AFPDPEDV
+384 AFPDPQDV

-402 AGAVSLRDIAANV
+402 AGPVSLRDIATNV

-441 SYERTLAPWTY
+441 SYERTLTPWIY

-460 TDARRFEQQL
+460 TDARRWEQQL
-470 MFDYAETSGCRMRF
+470 MFDYADTSGCRMRF

-506 MLQPSTSATLI
+506 MLQPSTSSTLI
-517 ADAESFLR
+517 ADAEAFLR
-525 NRPLMIEPRKQGIP
+525 NRPLMIEPRKQSIP
-539 MSERNQQGRT
+539 ISERNQQGRT

-558 GPLVQQGRRDGNFA
+558 GPMVQQGRRDGHFA
-572 DELSGAVVEMIR
+572 DELVDAMAEMITE
-584 DWAPSPT
+584 WAPSPA

-600 LRTEQLVP
+600 DRTTSLVP
-608 DIARRIAEQ
+608 GFAARVAAR
-617 LGLPYVDLVERAAD
+617 LGLVFVPLLERAAE
-631 RPPQMSMQ
+631 RPPQVEMQ

-650 AFTLGEPPL
+650 AFTLGEPPM
-659 PGPVLLVDDLVDS
+659 PGPVLLIDDLVDS
-672 GWTLTEIGRLLSRS
+672 GWTLTETGRLLSRS
-686 GSGPVYPLVLAVSTG
+686 GSGPVYPLVLAISTG
-701 RRS
+701 RRT

>member
-1 MDEVATFPEVPSQAT
+1 MH
-16 DSAEPGVPAAG
+16 
-27 EDPLLDAL
+27 DPMLEAL
-35 RSLTTRSD
+35 RSLTGRPD
-43 ADFRPDQREAIEAL
+43 ADFRPDQRAAIEAL
-57 VHRRDR
+57 VERRDR

-84 LRQQGMGPTLL
+84 LRQQQFGPTLL

-136 VDDVDLVL
+136 ADDVDLVL

-152 PDFAAKAM
+152 PDFAGKAM

-200 DGSVPVLGCTATANS
+200 DGNVPVLGCTATANS
-215 RVVADVAQQLGASI
+215 RVVEDVAQQLGASI

-263 DLPGSGI
+263 ELPGSGI

-285 LKRQGHDVEG
+285 LRRQGHDVAG
-295 YTGATINDDRE
+295 YTGATISDDRE
-306 AMERRLQANDLKAL
+306 EMERRLQANDLKAL

-362 QSQALLLCGKEDVN
+362 HSQALLLCGKEDVN

-384 AFPDPEDV
+384 AFPDPQDV

-402 AGAVSLRDIAANV
+402 AGPVSLRDIATNV

-441 SYERTLAPWTY
+441 SYERTLTPWIY

-460 TDARRFEQQL
+460 TDARRWEQQL
-470 MFDYAETSGCRMRF
+470 MFDYADTSGCRMRF

-506 MLQPSTSATLI
+506 MLQPSTSSTLI
-517 ADAESFLR
+517 ADAEAFLR
-525 NRPLMIEPRKQGIP
+525 NRPLMIEPRKQSIP
-539 MSERNQQGRT
+539 ISERNQQGRT

-558 GPLVQQGRRDGNFA
+558 GPMVQQGRRDGHFA
-572 DELSGAVVEMIR
+572 DELVDAMAEMITE
-584 DWAPSPT
+584 WAPSPA

-600 LRTEQLVP
+600 DRTTSLVP
-608 DIARRIAEQ
+608 GFAARVAAR
-617 LGLPYVDLVERAAD
+617 LGLVFVPLLERAAE
-631 RPPQMSMQ
+631 RPPQVEMQ
-639 NSPHQSANVAG
+639 NSPHQSANVVG
-650 AFTLGEPPL
+650 AFTLGEPPM
-659 PGPVLLVDDLVDS
+659 PGPVLLIDDLVDS
-672 GWTLTEIGRLLSRS
+672 GWTLTETGRLLSRS
-686 GSGPVYPLVLAVSTG
+686 GSGPVYPLVLAISTG
-701 RRS
+701 RRT

>member
-1 MDEVATFPEVPSQAT
+1 MH
-16 DSAEPGVPAAG
+16 
-27 EDPLLDAL
+27 DPMLEAL
-35 RSLTTRSD
+35 RSLTGRPD
-43 ADFRPDQREAIEAL
+43 ADFRPDQRAAIEAL
-57 VHRRDR
+57 VERRDR

-84 LRQQGMGPTLL
+84 LRQQQFGPTLL

-136 VDDVDLVL
+136 ADDVDLVL

-152 PDFAAKAM
+152 PDFAGKAM

-200 DGSVPVLGCTATANS
+200 DGNVPVLGCTATANS
-215 RVVADVAQQLGASI
+215 RVVEDVAQQLGASI

-263 DLPGSGI
+263 ELPGSGI

-285 LKRQGHDVEG
+285 LRRQGHDVAG
-295 YTGATINDDRE
+295 YTGATISDDRE
-306 AMERRLQANDLKAL
+306 EMERRLQANDLKAL

-362 QSQALLLCGKEDVN
+362 HSQALLLCGKEDVN

-384 AFPDPEDV
+384 AFPDPQDV

-402 AGAVSLRDIAANV
+402 AGPVSLRDIATNV

-441 SYERTLAPWTY
+441 SYERTLAPWIY

-460 TDARRFEQQL
+460 TDARRWEQQL
-470 MFDYAETSGCRMRF
+470 MFDYADTSGCRMRF

-506 MLQPSTSATLI
+506 MLQPSTSSTLI
-517 ADAESFLR
+517 ADAEAFLR
-525 NRPLMIEPRKQGIP
+525 NRPLMIEPRKQSIP
-539 MSERNQQGRT
+539 ISERNQQGRT

-558 GPLVQQGRRDGNFA
+558 GPMVQQGRRDGHFA
-572 DELSGAVVEMIR
+572 DELVDAMAEMITE
-584 DWAPSPT
+584 WAPSPA

-600 LRTEQLVP
+600 DRTTSLVP
-608 DIARRIAEQ
+608 GFAARVAAR
-617 LGLPYVDLVERAAD
+617 LGLVFVPLLERAAE
-631 RPPQMSMQ
+631 RPPQVEMQ
-639 NSPHQSANVAG
+639 NSPHQSANVVG
-650 AFTLGEPPL
+650 AFTLGEPPM
-659 PGPVLLVDDLVDS
+659 PGPVLLIDDLVDS
-672 GWTLTEIGRLLSRS
+672 GWTLTETGRLLSRS
-686 GSGPVYPLVLAVSTG
+686 GSGPVYPLVLAISTG
-701 RRS
+701 RRT

>member
-1 MDEVATFPEVPSQAT
+1 M
-16 DSAEPGVPAAG
+16 GHMH
-27 EDPLLDAL
+27 DPMLEAL
-35 RSLTTRSD
+35 RSLTGRPD
-43 ADFRPDQREAIEAL
+43 ADFRPDQRAAIEAL
-57 VHRRDR
+57 VERRDR

-84 LRQQGMGPTLL
+84 LRQQQFGPTLL

-136 VDDVDLVL
+136 ADDVDLVL

-152 PDFAAKAM
+152 PDFAGKAM

-200 DGSVPVLGCTATANS
+200 DGNVPVLGCTATANS
-215 RVVADVAQQLGASI
+215 RVVEDVAQQLGASI

-263 DLPGSGI
+263 ELPGSGI
-270 IYCLTIRDVENVTSW
+270 IYCLTLRDVENVTSW
-285 LKRQGHDVEG
+285 LRRQGHDVAG
-295 YTGATINDDRE
+295 YTGATISDDRE
-306 AMERRLQANDLKAL
+306 EMERRLQANDLKAL

-362 QSQALLLCGKEDVN
+362 HSQALLLCGKEDVN

-384 AFPDPEDV
+384 AFPDPQDV

-402 AGAVSLRDIAANV
+402 AGPVSLRDIATNV

-441 SYERTLAPWTY
+441 SYERTLTPWIY

-460 TDARRFEQQL
+460 TDARRWEQQL
-470 MFDYAETSGCRMRF
+470 MFDYADTSGCRMRF

-506 MLQPSTSATLI
+506 MLQPSTSSTLI
-517 ADAESFLR
+517 ADAEAFLR
-525 NRPLMIEPRKQGIP
+525 NRPLMIEPRKQSIP
-539 MSERNQQGRT
+539 ISERNQQGRT

-558 GPLVQQGRRDGNFA
+558 GPMVQQGRRDGHFA
-572 DELSGAVVEMIR
+572 DELVDAMAEMITE
-584 DWAPSPT
+584 WAPSPA

-600 LRTEQLVP
+600 DRTTSLVP
-608 DIARRIAEQ
+608 GFAARVAAR
-617 LGLPYVDLVERAAD
+617 LGLVFVPLLERAAE
-631 RPPQMSMQ
+631 RPPQVEMQ
-639 NSPHQSANVAG
+639 NSPHQSANVVG
-650 AFTLGEPPL
+650 AFTLGEPPM
-659 PGPVLLVDDLVDS
+659 PGPVLLIDDLVDS
-672 GWTLTEIGRLLSRS
+672 GWTLTETGRLLSRS
-686 GSGPVYPLVLAVSTG
+686 GSGPVYPLVLAISTG
-701 RRS
+701 RRT